1 MNVTSELDR
10 LHVFSCIF
18 VFLLFLKIFK
28 VILKFAIYCCV
39 PHANTGL
46 YKLSL
51 KNIVMH
57 LDCF

>member
-1 MNVTSELDR
+1 MNVASELDR
-10 LHVFSCIF
+10 LHVIACKLIF
-18 VFLLFLKIFK
+18 LFFLKLLKIFK
-28 VILKFAIYCCV
+28 FAMYCCV

-46 YKLSL
+46 YKLCL